1 MSVEPSAT
9 IVRFDDARGFSEG
22 PEECREY
29 LRVPGF
35 WFGVSRLPVGATG
48 DIDHGHAT
56 ETEIFYCVE
65 GHVTIFDGQ
74 TSHELG
80 PHDALVIPPGI
91 PHTLTNV
98 GSVPALLTWSGSGV
112 A

>member
-1 MSVEPSAT
+1 MNSPAPE
-9 IVRFDDARGFSEG
+9 IVRFDQAKAFAEG

-29 LRVPGF
+29 LRGPGF

-48 DIDHGHAT
+48 DTDHGHPT

-65 GHVTIFDGQ
+65 GTVEIFDGE
-74 TSHELG
+74 TRHELR

-98 GSVPALLTWSGSGV
+98 GRVPALLTWSGSG
-112 A
+112 AT